1 MKQCIICKK
10 DFNPATK
17 KQRFCSNSCRQK
29 NYRKEINEMIAEI
42 KQKKAKI
49 KPVEEVL
56 AIKTIEYPQKA
67 TKPEIKPQNGQ
78 PVPPNGLV
86 GMALIEWKIENW
98 E

>member
-1 MKQCIICKK
+1 MKECIICKK

-49 KPVEEVL
+49 KPIIDISVINDNIVPKKENTQPNRLEPPSDLKGLDL
-56 AIKTIEYPQKA
+56 AIWKA
-67 TKPEIKPQNGQ
+67 
-78 PVPPNGLV
+78 
-86 GMALIEWKIENW
+86 ENW
-98 E
+98 K